1 MPHDWEVR
9 ERYGKG
15 HLPGSQK
22 SWIYLQLYPNLWAYY
37 SLSKYFITSCVF
49 FKNPIGLGKPLKCSH
64 RAGEQKIVYFTSC
77 GYLSYQKYWLMP
89 WSSFGPTEKDAKQN
103 LRNGRHLFR
112 VQTGQNNKCFTEYWN
127 PITQETMSV
136 TDEKSSLKVWLGGKV
151 AGKPE
156 RKKILSKCVRQRV
169 CVVDWKFGPPF
180 PHIQK
185 SKPYPLMWW
194 YFFGAAAAAGGGGG
208 VLWKPIRFKWNPGGG
223 IRVLKRRG
231 RKTRALFLSVRWGQS
246 KKLAFYKPGRGL
258 FLKTQ
263 PCWSLDLGLPASW
276 PVRNKFLLFKPASW
290 LRHLVFVDAKGHL
303 LLRKMKIKRVTQ
315 ST

>member
-112 VQTGQNNKCFTEYWN
+112 VQTGQNNKRFTEYWN

-136 TDEKSSLKVWLGGKV
+136 TDEKSSLKVWLGGKAWEEEDSFKMCSTEV
-151 AGKPE
+151 LCYGLKVWATLPPHSEIKT
-156 RKKILSKCVRQRV
+156 LSPDVMV
-169 CVVDWKFGPPF
+169 
-180 PHIQK
+180 
-185 SKPYPLMWW
+185 
-194 YFFGAAAAAGGGGG
+194 FFWCGGSG
-208 VLWKPIRFKWNPGGG
+208 W
-223 IRVLKRRG
+223 
-231 RKTRALFLSVRWGQS
+231 
-246 KKLAFYKPGRGL
+246 GRGGAL
-258 FLKTQ
+258 E
-263 PCWSLDLGLPASW
+263 A
-276 PVRNKFLLFKPASW
+276 N
-290 LRHLVFVDAKGHL
+290 
-303 LLRKMKIKRVTQ
+303 
-315 ST
+315 